1 MRTRPGPTTINT
13 KDTDVTETLA
23 TELITLPF
31 TTEDPE
37 LAPRRAHETDAG
49 WDLRASEDVFLEPG
63 EYCPV
68 PTGVYAAVPTGFSL
82 DIRPRSG
89 LAAKH
94 GVTVLN
100 TPGTVDAGYRGEIK
114 VILINHS
121 REDSFII
128 RRGDRIAQALLN
140 RLVPTAWQ
148 LVEDLDETD
157 RGAGGFGSTGVN

>member
-1 MRTRPGPTTINT
+1 M
-13 KDTDVTETLA
+13 TEILQ
-23 TELITLPF
+23 TELIHLPF
-31 TTEDPE
+31 TAEDPE
-37 LAPRRAHETDAG
+37 LAPRRAHESDAG
-49 WDLRASEDVFLEPG
+49 WDLRAAEDVFLEPG
-63 EYCPV
+63 EFLPV
-68 PTGVYAAVPTGFSL
+68 PTGLRAAVPTGFSL

-121 REDSFII
+121 QDLFVI
-128 RRGDRIAQALLN
+128 RRGDRIAQAMLN

-157 RGAGGFGSTGVN
+157 RGAGGFGSTGVR

>member
-1 MRTRPGPTTINT
+1 M
-13 KDTDVTETLA
+13 TEILQ
-23 TELITLPF
+23 TELIHLPF
-31 TTEDPE
+31 TAEDPE
-37 LAPRRAHETDAG
+37 LAPRRAHESDAG
-49 WDLRASEDVFLEPG
+49 WDLRAAEDVFLEPG
-63 EYCPV
+63 EFLPV
-68 PTGVYAAVPTGFSL
+68 PTGLRAAVPTGFSL

-114 VILINHS
+114 VILINQS
-121 REDSFII
+121 QDLFVI
-128 RRGDRIAQALLN
+128 RRGDRIAQAMLN

-157 RGAGGFGSTGVN
+157 RAVGGFGSTGVR

>member
-1 MRTRPGPTTINT
+1 M
-13 KDTDVTETLA
+13 TEILQ
-23 TELITLPF
+23 TELIHLPF
-31 TTEDPE
+31 TAEDPE
-37 LAPRRAHETDAG
+37 LAPRRAHESDAG
-49 WDLRASEDVFLEPG
+49 WDLRAAEDVFLEPG
-63 EYCPV
+63 EFLPV
-68 PTGVYAAVPTGFSL
+68 PTGLRAAVPTGFSL

-121 REDSFII
+121 QDLFVI
-128 RRGDRIAQALLN
+128 RRGDRIAQAMLN

-157 RGAGGFGSTGVN
+157 RAVGGFGSTGVR